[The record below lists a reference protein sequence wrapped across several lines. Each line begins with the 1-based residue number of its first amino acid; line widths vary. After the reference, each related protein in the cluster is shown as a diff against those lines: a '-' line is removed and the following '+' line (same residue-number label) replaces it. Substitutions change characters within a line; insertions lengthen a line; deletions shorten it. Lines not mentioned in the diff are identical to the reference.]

1 MFTSD
6 GSEICHLNGL
16 WPIMIIV
23 TDIFSILCQDNF
35 NVVDGSIWMIFGI
48 HGPLLVTLE

>member
-16 WPIMIIV
+16 WPTMFV
-23 TDIFSILCQDNF
+23 DILSSSCQDDF
-35 NVVDGSIWMIFGI
+35 SVFDWSIWKIFGI
-48 HGPLLVTLE
+48 HGPV